1 MFTLCPRC
9 KTVHAMSARLLSQ
22 AGGQVRCGQCGL
34 GFSALERLY
43 DTLPDGGAT
52 SSASAG
58 GSSAPPVLGAPRP
71 NTGDSP
77 SDTIELL
84 PLPPPRRW
92 PWRVLAV
99 VLVLVTAGNLA
110 WTFRHQL
117 AEQPQIRDLL
127 ARFDMPGIEPR
138 EPYRDPE
145 RIHLVSRDF
154 HAHPSRPDVLVLS
167 ATIVN
172 LAREAQQL
180 PVLSITLMDADNRL
194 LAAREFQ
201 PAEYVVPGTDP
212 SFPLQPNVH
221 TPILLEFV
229 DPGEHAVGFELA
241 FR

>member
-9 KTVHAMSARLLSQ
+9 KTIHALNARLLSQ

-34 GFSALERLY
+34 GFNALERLS
-43 DTLPDGGAT
+43 DERPDGALVAPAAVAT
-52 SSASAG
+52 SS
-58 GSSAPPVLGAPRP
+58 PPVLGAPRSKH
-71 NTGDSP
+71 GDSP
-77 SDTIELL
+77 SATIDLP

-99 VLVLVTAGNLA
+99 VLVLVTLGNLA
-110 WTFRHQL
+110 WTFRVQL
-117 AEQPQIRDLL
+117 AEQPQVRDLL
-127 ARFDMPGIEPR
+127 ARFELPGVEPR
-138 EPYRDPE
+138 EPFRDPE

-154 HAHPSRPDVLVLS
+154 HAHPSRPGVLVLS

-172 LAREAQQL
+172 LAREAQEL
-180 PVLSITLMDADNRL
+180 PVLSVTLLDADNRL
-194 LAAREFQ
+194 LAAREFE
-201 PAEYVVPGTDP
+201 PAEYVVPGADP
-212 SFPLQPNVH
+212 AAWLQPNVH